1 MLQRAVTANNKTICR
16 RSVNAIAPG
25 AIRTDIWNLTD
36 LSAEEAQAHEQA
48 ISQLIPMHRF
58 GRPEE
63 VASLAVF
70 LGSEQASFVT
80 GAIYGVDG
88 GQGAS

>member
-1 MLQRAVTANNKTICR
+1 M
-16 RSVNAIAPG
+16 
-25 AIRTDIWNLTD
+25 
-36 LSAEEAQAHEQA
+36 
-48 ISQLIPMHRF
+48 IPMHRF